1 MNPDIKAI
9 FLSGHTTD
17 LIHKKGILEEG
28 LNVIIKPFAVTALL
42 NKVRLVLGS

>member
-9 FLSGHTTD
+9 FLSGPAAD
-17 LIHKKGILEEG
+17 LHHKIGILEEG

-42 NKVRLVLGS
+42 DKVRLVLDS